1 MIAVN
6 TATVRE
12 AIAPNVQNAWI
23 AANTV
28 TAREAIVRSVMI
40 AMTVVPMGI
49 AVRVAAVRRTENG
62 VIVRTARRTVR
73 DLAASVTARRIMQSA
88 QNVTIARTAPIV
100 RSAANTETAARAAA
114 VRRAESETIAR
125 NPIVS
130 ARTVR
135 CRRREETT
143 QEKRAMSNLLREGE
157 RLDDLQRSNL
167 QIIQNPAK
175 FCFGMDA
182 VLLSGF
188 VTVKKGENVLDLG
201 TGTGIIP
208 ILLSAKT
215 QGSHFTGLE
224 IQEEMAEMADRSVHL
239 NKITDRVEICQ
250 GDLKEASAI
259 FGASSFDVVTCNP
272 PYMNQ
277 NHGLKNPDDA
287 KAIAR
292 HEVLCTLEDV
302 IRESARCLK
311 PGGRFAMVHRPHRLA
326 EMMRLMAAYGLE
338 PKRIRMVHPYVES
351 EANMVLLEASRG
363 GNPWM
368 KAEPPVI
375 VFEKPGVYT
384 REIRKVYGY

>member
-1 MIAVN
+1 
-6 TATVRE
+6 
-12 AIAPNVQNAWI
+12 
-23 AANTV
+23 
-28 TAREAIVRSVMI
+28 
-40 AMTVVPMGI
+40 
-49 AVRVAAVRRTENG
+49 
-62 VIVRTARRTVR
+62 
-73 DLAASVTARRIMQSA
+73 
-88 QNVTIARTAPIV
+88 
-100 RSAANTETAARAAA
+100 
-114 VRRAESETIAR
+114 
-125 NPIVS
+125 
-130 ARTVR
+130 
-135 CRRREETT
+135 
-143 QEKRAMSNLLREGE
+143 MSNLLREGE

-224 IQEEMAEMADRSVHL
+224 IQEEMAEMADRSVRL

-250 GDLKEASAI
+250 GDLKKASAI

-338 PKRIRMVHPYVES
+338 PERIRMVHPYVES